1 MSVLGLR
8 GSAIV
13 ELVTEGHDPPLEA
26 SVGISA
32 VVTLLADCGSPV
44 EDSVR
49 FIWDHLR
56 ASHSSPLLFSDN
68 SSELS
73 PREFRIYQVRLGEG
87 PGVPSS

>member
-1 MSVLGLR
+1 MSSSCGRGSRARERTSETRARVSVLGLR

-32 VVTLLADCGSPV
+32 VVTLLADWGSPV

-49 FIWDHLR
+49 FIWDHL
-56 ASHSSPLLFSDN
+56 
-68 SSELS
+68 
-73 PREFRIYQVRLGEG
+73 
-87 PGVPSS
+87 

>member
-32 VVTLLADCGSPV
+32 VVTLLADWGSPV

-49 FIWDHLR
+49 FIWDHL
-56 ASHSSPLLFSDN
+56 
-68 SSELS
+68 
-73 PREFRIYQVRLGEG
+73 
-87 PGVPSS
+87 